1 MFNPTLNSV
10 YVVSNKNMHKN
21 MKTYF
26 LGILM
31 LFNFISA
38 QSLEPLKLD
47 EKIAPYEIFLGT
59 DEYDVPYFLSN
70 NMLIKK
76 TDTQVFEYK
85 NLSLGTISKID
96 LQNPLKIVLFYQD
109 FNSIITLD
117 NQLNETN
124 FVQLSN
130 YKTPILATAVGMSA
144 KNKFWIFNSLSQKIG
159 LFDFLINEYQE
170 ITPPINSNTSFY
182 NSDFNFISWIDTQ
195 NQLVTCDVFG
205 KIESYTIQHKYDSI
219 LIIENYIIIGR
230 QKNQI
235 FWVDVLKNTE
245 KEIKIS
251 EKTFE
256 NFSYKNQIL
265 TIFTNQK
272 LSRYKINLE

>member
-1 MFNPTLNSV
+1 
-10 YVVSNKNMHKN
+10 

-31 LFNFISA
+31 LCNFISA
-38 QSLEPLKLD
+38 QSFEPVKLD
-47 EKIAPYEIFLGT
+47 EKNAPYEIFVGT

-70 NMLIKK
+70 NVLIKK
-76 TDTQVFEYK
+76 TDSQVFEYK

-109 FNSIITLD
+109 FNSIVTLD

-124 FVQLSN
+124 LVQLSN

-170 ITPPINSNTSFY
+170 ITPPINSNIRFY
-182 NSDFNFISWIDTQ
+182 NSDFNYIRWIDSQ

-205 KIESYTIQHKYDSI
+205 KIESYTIQSQFDSI
-219 LIIENYIIIGR
+219 LIIKNYKIIGR

-235 FWVDVLKNTE
+235 FWVDVLKNSV
-245 KEIKIS
+245 KEIKIN
-251 EKTFE
+251 E
-256 NFSYKNQIL
+256 NRSGVSLSFNL
-265 TIFTNQK
+265 TV
-272 LSRYKINLE
+272 